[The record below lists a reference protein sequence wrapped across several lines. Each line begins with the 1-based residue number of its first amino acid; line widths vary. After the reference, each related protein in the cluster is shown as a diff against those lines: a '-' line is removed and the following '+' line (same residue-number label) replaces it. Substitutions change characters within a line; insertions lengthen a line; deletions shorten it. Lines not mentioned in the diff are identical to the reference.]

1 MKTINDSIDSNDV
14 ADVGTGSA
22 VLDVIV
28 TTINV
33 CGLMSLAWL
42 VWVAFAVLG

>member
-1 MKTINDSIDSNDV
+1 MNRVNYSNDV

-28 TTINV
+28 TVINV
-33 CGLMSLAWL
+33 AGLMSLAWL
-42 VWVAFAVLG
+42 VWVAFAVLM